1 MSLHRL
7 RRLAATAAAVLV
19 APAVAGAVLAAEPA
33 SAAGAL
39 APTVTALTT
48 APVVGAAARFR
59 FGTAAGSAPVTQFV
73 FSLNSGPGG
82 RVTAA
87 NGRATASVVVERAVN
102 VLSVYAVAADGS
114 VSDSTVTTFNA
125 AFPPPA
131 ADQDLDSDG
140 KPDLLAVGGTPG
152 LAPGLWQAT
161 GRGLRG
167 QVRTPAVD
175 IGVNGNGVGTPFT
188 GAQVFTGKFR
198 GGPFEDVFVYYPG
211 GINPGSGM
219 IIDGLGRGEPLR
231 ADRGYEATL
240 SAGLFADINN
250 DNPLQL
256 VNAYDGSGN
265 HFAYPDLLGIVG
277 SPANGYTLQYY
288 ASQNGTANFAFPT
301 QLGTATPTGGGDW
314 EHWRLASKLL
324 PSGTAV
330 ALWNQSTGAL
340 YLWQGVTYDQG
351 TGALAFTQF
360 RLADAW
366 LPGAQL
372 SELQLTDVNADG
384 VPDLWAVT
392 PDGTVTAY
400 VITNL
405 SATGPAKLTAKTPQH
420 LT

>member
-1 MSLHRL
+1 MHLHHS
-7 RRLAATAAAVLV
+7 RRLAGTVVALLVAAA
-19 APAVAGAVLAAEPA
+19 AGAVLAAEPA
-33 SAAGAL
+33 AAAGVL

-48 APVVGAAARFR
+48 APVVGATARFR
-59 FGTAAGSAPVTQFV
+59 FGKAPGSVPAAQFV
-73 FSLNSGPGG
+73 FSLNGDPGG
-82 RVTAA
+82 RVAAA
-87 NGRATASVVVERAVN
+87 NGRATASVIVSRPTN

-125 AFPPPA
+125 ASPPPA

-175 IGVNGNGVGTPFT
+175 IGINGNGVGTPFT

-211 GINPGSGM
+211 GLNPGSGM

-240 SAGLFADINN
+240 SAGLFSDINN

-256 VNAYDGSGN
+256 VNAYDSSGN
-265 HFAYPDLLGIVG
+265 HLAYPDLLGIVG

-288 ASQNGTANFAFPT
+288 ASQTGTANFAFPV
-301 QLGTATPTGGGDW
+301 QLATATPTGGTDW
-314 EHWRLASKLL
+314 DHWRLASKLL

-330 ALWNQSTGAL
+330 ALWHQSTGAL
-340 YLWQGVTYDQG
+340 FLWQGVTYNQE
-351 TGALAFTQF
+351 TGALAFTQY

-366 LPGAQL
+366 LPGTQL
-372 SELQLTDVNADG
+372 SELRLTDVNADG